1 MQREAIYRIHAMEKQ
16 ILAAGDPELLHLW
29 ANMQTSN
36 HFHWMSTKDTPD
48 SGDHSPLM
56 PYHDAVDA
64 HERFMAVVDRLGA
77 AVSATRAA

>member
-1 MQREAIYRIHAMEKQ
+1 
-16 ILAAGDPELLHLW
+16 
-29 ANMQTSN
+29 MQTSN

-64 HERFMAVVDRLGA
+64 HERFMAVVDRLNA